1 MKTALIPTWLQ
12 EWERGN
18 QAVDKE
24 VEMIK
29 KWYQS
34 KTLYL
39 NAIGAAVAI
48 VQALQGQTWIDPEI
62 QVLILAVLNALLRFI
77 TKASLT
83 K

>member
-1 MKTALIPTWLQ
+1 MKTALIPKWLQ

-24 VEMIK
+24 VEMVK

-39 NAIGAAVAI
+39 NVIGAAVAI
-48 VQALQGQTWIDPEI
+48 VQALQGQPWIDPEI